1 MIQALYCCGGVIA
14 AIALYFKMPLIL
26 IIIALVP
33 LIETLSVL
41 IQVVYYK
48 KTGKRIFKMTPIHHH
63 FELCNWKENKIVSVF
78 SFATLLLC
86 IIGLYAI

>member
-1 MIQALYCCGGVIA
+1 
-14 AIALYFKMPLIL
+14 MPLIL
-26 IIIALVP
+26 LLIAFIPIV
-33 LIETLSVL
+33 ETLSVM

-78 SFATLLLC
+78 SLVTFVMCAIALL
-86 IIGLYAI
+86 AI

>member
-1 MIQALYCCGGVIA
+1 MTQALYCCGGVIA

-41 IQVVYYK
+41 IQVIFYK

-63 FELCNWKENKIVSVF
+63 FELCGWKENKIVSVF
-78 SFATLLLC
+78 SITTLLLC